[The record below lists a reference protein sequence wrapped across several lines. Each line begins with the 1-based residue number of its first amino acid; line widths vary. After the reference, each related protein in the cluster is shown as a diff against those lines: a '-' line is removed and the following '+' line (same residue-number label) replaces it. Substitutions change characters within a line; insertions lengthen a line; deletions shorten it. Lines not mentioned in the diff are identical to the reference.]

1 MGGHRPGLYD
11 CSGLTMKAWAAAGRP
26 IPRTS
31 QEQWRLL
38 PRIDIKDMRPG
49 DLIIYHADASHVA
62 MYVGDGTIVHSPRP
76 GRHVTLAGAGSMKI
90 LAVWSGRTSRG
101 SPTFSPLLRNA
112 SSLPRRSLPRKP
124 SVPRNVS
131 GATWQGRARA
141 CAGGM
146 FVMASPPPPPCPIP
160 PDPCQDAAYDGA
172 YDRGRS
178 PCAIPFPR
186 RRPLSSPS
194 GESTTVVP
202 PRPRGRE
209 GNPYRCPYPCPYRK
223 QRDVPAAETSHGG
236 DLTVLVIEDDPAGS
250 ITGPEL
256 SAAAGTRVRIRTAR
270 NLTEAGRLLTD
281 DVDCILLD
289 LALPVPAGSAGAA
302 PAAAAPATASTTAA
316 PGAEHR
322 PEPAPG
328 RADELAVLTHVLRIA
343 PLHAVLVLTAQD
355 DTELA
360 AEAVRVGAQDY
371 LFRGELDARV
381 LSRAIRY
388 AVERK
393 RADIAQHQL
402 TESGL
407 RAQENAR
414 LERGLLPTP
423 LLEGSDLSFAARY
436 RPGRSRALL
445 GGDFYDT
452 VRTPDG
458 TVHAMIGDV
467 CGHGPDE
474 AALGVELRIAWRA
487 LTLAGLCGDQLLSTL
502 QQVLEHAAERGDLR
516 DARHRR
522 HRPRRAPRRT
532 SAWPA
537 TPHRCWPATA
547 GLHGCSRTRMAARR
561 SGCCRAPGGRGA
573 KASWAGVEPDDV
585 HGRADRGPRRR
596 GQQSAAGPGRHGRDG
611 QQPAGAGADGRRPVG
626 GRGRRG
632 AGAER
637 RRADGRRGG
646 AAAGPRSGADTATG
660 PGAPRAPAPYRPPGL
675 LLLPRALSARRCTAR
690 RARHCWNRPGGL
702 RRHRPRPP

>member
-1 MGGHRPGLYD
+1 MPV
-11 CSGLTMKAWAAAGRP
+11 P
-26 IPRTS
+26 VPVP
-31 QEQWRLL
+31 QQ
-38 PRIDIKDMRPG
+38 
-49 DLIIYHADASHVA
+49 
-62 MYVGDGTIVHSPRP
+62 
-76 GRHVTLAGAGSMKI
+76 
-90 LAVWSGRTSRG
+90 RG
-101 SPTFSPLLRNA
+101 
-112 SSLPRRSLPRKP
+112 
-124 SVPRNVS
+124 
-131 GATWQGRARA
+131 
-141 CAGGM
+141 
-146 FVMASPPPPPCPIP
+146 
-160 PDPCQDAAYDGA
+160 
-172 YDRGRS
+172 
-178 PCAIPFPR
+178 
-186 RRPLSSPS
+186 
-194 GESTTVVP
+194 
-202 PRPRGRE
+202 
-209 GNPYRCPYPCPYRK
+209 
-223 QRDVPAAETSHGG
+223 VPAAETPHGA

-289 LALPVPAGSAGAA
+289 LALPVP
-302 PAAAAPATASTTAA
+302 TTTTAA
-316 PGAEHR
+316 TAAPTAPDHR
-322 PEPAPG
+322 PEPVPG

-393 RADIAQHQL
+393 RADLAQHQL

-502 QQVLEHAAERGDLR
+502 QQVLEHERQSEEIFATLCTVDIAPDG
-516 DARHRR
+516 
-522 HRPRRAPRRT
+522 RRAGLCL
-532 SAWPA
+532 AGHPA
-537 TPHRCWPATA
+537 PLLA
-547 GLHGCSRTRMAARR
+547 
-561 SGCCRAPGGRGA
+561 
-573 KASWAGVEPDDV
+573 
-585 HGRADRGPRRR
+585 
-596 GQQSAAGPGRHGRDG
+596 RHGRPARLLPYEDG
-611 QQPAGAGADGRRPVG
+611 GPALG
-626 GRGRRG
+626 
-632 AGAER
+632 
-637 RRADGRRGG
+637 
-646 AAAGPRSGADTATG
+646 
-660 PGAPRAPAPYRPPGL
+660 
-675 LLLPRALSARRCTAR
+675 LLPRARWPRRQVELGAEWSLMMYTDGLIEGRVGAGSSQRLGQDGMVAMVNSRLEQGLAGEELLEAAVAEVRELNGGELTDDVAVLLLGRDPERIRRRGRSAS
-690 RARHCWNRPGGL
+690 RPG
-702 RRHRPRPP
+702 PVSTAPPATAPAAASVQRPPLYGP